1 MTDKEL
7 EALWQGAGI
16 SREEAKV
23 IFTELWQDAEELV
36 SSVRKNMPMIM
47 AEHLRRENEQI
58 RNLFEK

>member
-36 SSVRKNMPMIM
+36 NSVRKNMPMIM